1 MYNIYTDG
9 SCTKSRSGWG
19 FVIVDENNTEVM
31 CKGGALPSG
40 TTNQAC
46 ELLAAFYACDY
57 MKRVYPNSEYIIHS
71 DSAYLIN
78 CYTDKW
84 YANWESNG
92 WVNSKKEPVAN
103 KELWENLIPFFRDPC
118 FHFMKVKGHAG
129 NPFNEKADRLATG
142 AIVVSEMSPGDWSHV
157 DLTNEK
163 NYDTIIYILMK
174 CRVTTWK
181 KDLKHS
187 RYCSPIFHA
196 ASIKSKQKRWR
207 NSI

>member
-1 MYNIYTDG
+1 MMYNIYTDG

-57 MKRVYPNSEYIIHS
+57 MKRIYPNSEYIIHS

-142 AIVVSEMSPGDWSHV
+142 AIVVSEMSSDDWSHA

-163 NYDTIIYILMK
+163 NYDTIKIKLSEILIEFQ
-174 CRVTTWK
+174 
-181 KDLKHS
+181 L
-187 RYCSPIFHA
+187 
-196 ASIKSKQKRWR
+196 R
-207 NSI
+207 NNYQDTINKIIEVFERN